1 MAKNEIQINGELE
14 KFMPPAKEE
23 QNVDIVEKCMG
34 VMGRW
39 QILICVS
46 VFLCKLPIAWHQL
59 NIVLLAPP
67 TVFSCAEN
75 MTEKCSSNCSDIVFD
90 RSIFTNTIQME
101 WNLICDRSQLVNFA
115 QTITMLGILIGN
127 FIFGLLSDKFGRRN
141 PLIWAVIIQL
151 ISGTA
156 TAFAP
161 WFWLFLLLRFISAA
175 ATGGTMV
182 TSFVLVM
189 EITGIKWRT
198 TLGIL
203 YQVPFN
209 VGHLSLALI
218 GYLIRDW
225 HYVQLA
231 ITLPSLL
238 LISYY
243 WIIPESPRW
252 LLALGQPEKAIKV
265 MEKACR
271 FNKLETSSITE
282 DVHIYMKKR
291 SIEQATGT
299 FMDLVRTKSM
309 RVKSISIF
317 YNWVVCGLCFFGGA
331 QYMGQLGG
339 NVFVNIAMSAV
350 IQIPGTIFSIWF
362 MQSIGRRYTLMGSDF
377 LAGLSFLLISFVP
390 EDAHWPRV
398 LLGTLGMFGL
408 SVCFPTVYIYS
419 GELYPTVIRNIGVGT
434 SSMFARVGSMLA
446 PFVAGLASY
455 QPWLAPAIFGI
466 VPLIGAALCYYLPET
481 KNCVLPETLEDAE
494 KFSRQRKGSV
504 APGLD
509 STIQFEARS

>member
-1 MAKNEIQINGELE
+1 MKMEKNDIEVHREL
-14 KFMPPAKEE
+14 MLPQKEDKDD
-23 QNVDIVEKCMG
+23 DIVEKSMG

-39 QILICVS
+39 QIFICIS

-67 TVFSCAEN
+67 TVFSCVDN
-75 MTEKCSSNCSDIVFD
+75 VTEKCSSNCSNIVFD
-90 RSIFTNTIQME
+90 RSLFSNTIQME
-101 WNLICDRSQLVNFA
+101 WNLVCERSQLVNFA
-115 QTITMLGILIGN
+115 QTITMLGILVGN
-127 FIFGLLSDKFGRRN
+127 FIFGILSDKFGRRN
-141 PLIWAVIIQL
+141 PLIWAVLIQL

-156 TAFAP
+156 IAFTP
-161 WFWLFLLLRFISAA
+161 WFWVFLVLRFISAA

-189 EITGIKWRT
+189 EIIGTKWRT

-203 YQVPFN
+203 YQIPFN
-209 VGHLSLALI
+209 LGHLSLALI
-218 GYLIRDW
+218 GYFIRDW

-252 LLALGQPEKAIKV
+252 LLAVGKPEKAIKV

-271 FNKLETSSITE
+271 FNKIKANSIKD
-282 DVHIYMKKR
+282 DVEIYMKKR
-291 SIEQATGT
+291 STEQTKGK
-299 FMDLVRTKSM
+299 FMDLVSTKNM
-309 RVKSISIF
+309 RIKSICIF
-317 YNWVVCGLCFFGGA
+317 YNWIVCGLCFFGGA

-339 NVFVNIAMSAV
+339 NVFVNIALSSV

-362 MQSIGRRYTLMGSDF
+362 MEFFGRRYTLMGSDL
-377 LAGLSFLLISFVP
+377 LAGLSFLLISFIP
-390 EDAHWPRV
+390 EDSHWPRV
-398 LLGTLGMFGL
+398 LLGSLGMFGL
-408 SVCFPTVYIYS
+408 SLSFPTVYIYS

-446 PFVAGLASY
+446 PFIAGLASY
-455 QPWLAPAIFGI
+455 EPWLAPAIFGI
-466 VPLIGAALCYYLPET
+466 VPLIGAALCYHLPET
-481 KNCVLPETLEDAE
+481 KNCKLPETLEDAE
-494 KFSRQRKGSV
+494 KFVRNGKASI
-504 APGLD
+504 AP
-509 STIQFEARS
+509 IPEATLQVETRT